1 MSELLDKLL
10 GPEVPD
16 LRKDLPTKKVKIKRL
31 SELTKQNWV
40 VTLRALPYGRVEDIK
55 GAGGDT
61 DIPIVLAG
69 MVGPDPKDEALLK
82 RFDAVTPAE
91 ALKALL
97 LPGEI
102 ADLALEIERLT
113 GYRQRTIDDVKNAS
127 GAETTT
133 N

>member
-10 GPEVPD
+10 GAEVPD
-16 LRKDLPTKKVKIKRL
+16 LRKELPTKRVRIKRL
-31 SELTKQNWV
+31 SKLTGQDWV

-55 GAGGDT
+55 DAGGDT

-69 MVGPDPKDEALLK
+69 MVDPDPKDEALLK

-102 ADLALEIERLT
+102 ADLAMEIERLT
-113 GYRQRTIDDVKNAS
+113 GYRQRTIEELKNAC
-127 GAETTT
+127 GAETTES
-133 N
+133 